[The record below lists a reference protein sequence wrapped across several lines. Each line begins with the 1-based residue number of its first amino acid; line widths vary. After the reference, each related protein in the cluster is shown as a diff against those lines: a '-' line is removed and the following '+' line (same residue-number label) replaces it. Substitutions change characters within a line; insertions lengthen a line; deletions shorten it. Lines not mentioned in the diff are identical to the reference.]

1 MDDIVVRLNTQ
12 DADVTSN
19 DRKEYIFY
27 LNNAIILN
35 DEYDLNVSELVC
47 RDVLPPSQNTIQLS
61 DVSLFIYTNFGFDLG
76 NEGIFKFEDVNK
88 RGVFI
93 IEIFTPPGFGSK
105 RARINSIDNMSNY
118 NVGDII
124 TVPSSGANAPQPT
137 DDNLNVTYYKS
148 VQSGDLRIS
157 IDSISGTT
165 DYSEI
170 ALNIRLDY
178 VKFKNINY
186 LNTSRIYTPVIAS
199 HNPLDKKGLVQK
211 YPTLHLVP
219 QIIQSFKL
227 IIDNEYY
234 LGLPA
239 NGIVNIAFILQKK
252 SML

>member
-12 DADVTSN
+12 DADVITN

-27 LNNAIILN
+27 INDPIIL
-35 DEYDLNVSELVC
+35 DEDYTLNVSELVC
-47 RDVLPPSQNTIQLS
+47 KDITPPSQNTIQLS
-61 DVSLFIYTNFGFDLG
+61 DVSVVSNTNYGFDLG
-76 NEGIFKFEDVNK
+76 QEGIFKFTDVDK
-88 RGVFI
+88 GGVFT
-93 IEIFTPPGFGSK
+93 IEVFTPVGFT
-105 RARINSIDNMSNY
+105 RQARINSIDNMSNY
-118 NVGDII
+118 NIGDII

-137 DDNLNVTYYKS
+137 DDNPNITYYKS
-148 VQSGDLRIS
+148 VQSGDLQIS

-178 VKFKNINY
+178 VKFININY

-199 HNPLDKKGLVQK
+199 HNPLDKKGLGQK
-211 YPTLHLVP
+211 YPKLCLTP

-227 IIDNEYY
+227 IITNEYD

-239 NGIVNIAFILQKK
+239 NGIVNIAFVLQKK